1 MIRKLLFSASLG
13 GLLLLGATG
22 AYSIQQ
28 DRSTSPRATN
38 PQDRTGGPQSQ
49 QQATKQVTGKVT
61 SIGDAG
67 KSFSMEVND
76 GSNKKTMNF
85 AVDKNTQVTG
95 KVTAGTMVVVE
106 YQPSDGGQN
115 IAVSVTAQS

>member
-1 MIRKLLFSASLG
+1 MIRKLLFTASLG
-13 GLLLLGATG
+13 GLLLVGATG
-22 AYSIQQ
+22 AFSFPQQ
-28 DRSTSPRATN
+28 TRS
-38 PQDRTGGPQSQ
+38 GGQQS

-76 GSNKKTMNF
+76 GASKKTMNF
-85 AVDKNTQVTG
+85 AVDKNTQVSG

-106 YQPSDGGQN
+106 YQPADNGQN
-115 IAVSVTAQS
+115 VAVSVTAQS

>member
-13 GLLLLGATG
+13 SLLMVGTAGAF
-22 AYSIQQ
+22 SIQQ
-28 DRSTSPRATN
+28 DRSN
-38 PQDRTGGPQSQ
+38 GPQTGAQQS

-85 AVDKNTQVTG
+85 AVDKNTQVSG

-106 YQPSDGGQN
+106 YQPSDSGQN
-115 IAVSVTAQS
+115 IAVSVTARS